1 MKISDLKIKEQQLI
15 GALCIVCFC
24 KKYDIQH
31 QDIDEFVSYL
41 LSILVADNLPEW
53 EGEGL
58 KVNIVGRGE
67 PLPQSVENSIPLK
80 LRGDFQKLI
89 DNASEIGMADI
100 YGADTSAP
108 VLATQRCMAI
118 LAKHK
123 IEVTLPEEFLNDTDE
138 DRWGKPWSDE
148 KFSDLKRYFE
158 VYK

>member
-1 MKISDLKIKEQQLI
+1 MKISGLKIKEQQLI

-31 QDIDEFVSYL
+31 HYIEEFVSYL

-58 KVNIVGRGE
+58 KVNIIGRGE
-67 PLPQSVENSIPLK
+67 PLPQSVENSVPLK

-89 DNASEIGMADI
+89 DNASEIGMADM
-100 YGADTSAP
+100 YGTDTFSAL
-108 VLATQRCMAI
+108 LATRQCMAI

-123 IEVTLPEEFLNDTDE
+123 IEVILPEEFLNDKD
-138 DRWGKPWSDE
+138 
-148 KFSDLKRYFE
+148 
-158 VYK
+158 

>member
-1 MKISDLKIKEQQLI
+1 MKISDLKIREQQLI
-15 GALCIVCFC
+15 GTLCIVCFC

-31 QDIDEFVSYL
+31 HDIDEFVSYL
-41 LSILVADNLPEW
+41 LSILIADNLPEW
-53 EGEGL
+53 EDEGL

-67 PLPQSVENSIPLK
+67 PLPQSVENSILPK

-89 DNASEIGMADI
+89 DIASEIGMADM

-108 VLATQRCMAI
+108 VLTTQQCMAI

-138 DRWGKPWSDE
+138 DRWGEPWSDE
-148 KFSDLKRYFE
+148 KFNSLKIYLDSI
-158 VYK
+158 K

>member
-31 QDIDEFVSYL
+31 HNIDEFVNYL
-41 LSILVADNLPEW
+41 LSILIADNLPER
-53 EGEGL
+53 EDEGL

-80 LRGDFQKLI
+80 LRDDFQKLI
-89 DNASEIGMADI
+89 DNASEIGMADM
-100 YGADTSAP
+100 YGAYTNEP
-108 VLATQRCMAI
+108 LLATQRCMAV

-123 IEVTLPEEFLNDTDE
+123 IEVILPKEFLNDTNE
-138 DRWGKPWSDE
+138 DRWGEPWSDE
-148 KFSDLKRYFE
+148 KFNDLKRYLE
-158 VYK
+158 TYK